1 MTGESTGKTSGIDY
15 ATVAYAAAS
24 GERLWVRR
32 YNGPANRDDVAKSV
46 AIAPGGGQVLVT
58 GTSNSVGL
66 DVFDATRSPTAT
78 PTPDY
83 ATVAYSA
90 SNGRQMWVSRY
101 NSSGNGLDF
110 AYSVAVSPSGNKV
123 FVTGFSIVTASYA
136 DYATIAYRADNGAQQ
151 WARRYNGPAN
161 AGDAFPSLAVSPGGN
176 RVFVTGTST
185 GVSSGQDYATIAYRS

>member
-58 GTSNSVGL
+58 GTSNPAGL

-78 PTPDY
+78 PN
-83 ATVAYSA
+83 A
-90 SNGRQMWVSRY
+90 RLRHR
-101 NSSGNGLDF
+101 GLQRLER
-110 AYSVAVSPSGNKV
+110 A
-123 FVTGFSIVTASYA
+123 A
-136 DYATIAYRADNGAQQ
+136 DVGQSLQQ
-151 WARRYNGPAN
+151 LR
-161 AGDAFPSLAVSPGGN
+161 
-176 RVFVTGTST
+176 
-185 GVSSGQDYATIAYRS
+185 